1 MKRKTFSVLAIV
13 FLGLFVALALFQLVF
28 WRQIVEEWGGPNF
41 HGLDSVNFPIRWK
54 PIAYIAAAVSE
65 IVLLAKGKDH
75 RAAAA
80 VVPAAAW
87 LIGGIIGNVWF
98 VTAEDIAYISVI
110 SS

>member
-1 MKRKTFSVLAIV
+1 MKRKTLSVLAIV
-13 FLGLFVALALFQLVF
+13 FLGLFIALALFQLVF
-28 WRQIVEEWGGPNF
+28 WRQIVEGSGDLYF
-41 HGLDSVNFPIRWK
+41 YDLDQVKFPIQCK
-54 PIAYIAAAVSE
+54 PIACIAAAVLE
-65 IVLLAKGKDH
+65 IVLLAKGKNH
-75 RAAAA
+75 RAIAA